1 MGKENETIDKSKIIE
16 QYNRDQDIIDEYT
29 DKFKKK
35 SVRANIF
42 FFLITLIAVTL
53 IIVYDVTTG
62 IPTGVIGVYLPYAL
76 GLVVVLVLL
85 NVVIVNSMENKTC
98 KRLRDILETTYEFKR
113 LVEIKNTREYGDL
126 LVSNSWKLKCVGNP
140 NSYYDIESKTWH
152 GAQKV
157 MQVNVD
163 AYDGKKPVELII
175 PVPVDASFDLFKD
188 DSNLVLF
195 NKGSVEAVKD
205 KNDK

>member
-62 IPTGVIGVYLPYAL
+62 IPTGVVGVYLPYAL
-76 GLVVVLVLL
+76 SLAVVLVLL

-152 GAQKV
+152 EAQKV